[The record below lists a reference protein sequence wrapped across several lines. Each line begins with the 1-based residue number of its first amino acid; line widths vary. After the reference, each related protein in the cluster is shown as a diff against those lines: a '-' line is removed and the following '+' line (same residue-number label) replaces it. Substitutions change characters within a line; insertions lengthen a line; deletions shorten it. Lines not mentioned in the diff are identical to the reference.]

1 MSRSHCTVVAAKR
14 YNTDH
19 ALGAFDPV
27 VDPLTWPTW
36 PTTRLT
42 RTFEL
47 VYIHTYADVV
57 HLPDSGGDSFLLFL
71 GVTLSSPDRH
81 PTRTGEHPTVLGGE
95 QEAKVGMRC

>member
-1 MSRSHCTVVAAKR
+1 MYGGRCEAKQ
-14 YNTDH
+14 YNPDH

-47 VYIHTYADVV
+47 VYIHAYADVV

-71 GVTLSSPDRH
+71 GVTLSSPDVDIPRALENIQ
-81 PTRTGEHPTVLGGE
+81 RFWE
-95 QEAKVGMRC
+95 QEATVGMRC